1 MRKRLRALRIRP
13 FRRLL
18 TSYTV
23 NELGDSAGVVALAV
37 LVFDRTGDV
46 APTAA
51 LFLAAK
57 FIPAVVA
64 PLMTAKLDQLATRRT
79 LPLIYL
85 AEAIAFGA
93 FAFIADGN
101 FLLVAV
107 LVLAVVDGTLAVTA
121 RALTRAAIASTLQ
134 PTGLLR
140 EGNALV
146 NIGFAAAAVVG
157 AAVAGVLIATLGLS
171 ATLLVDAVSFLL
183 IAVLLAVSSDLP
195 QAGGEREPW
204 LPRIRSGLTFVRHH
218 RTIRWLLLG
227 EAIALVLFT
236 MIIPIEVVYAKETL
250 GSTSAGF
257 GILLA
262 SWGLGIVIGSLIYV
276 IVRERSPRL
285 LILISTATIGV
296 AYLGM
301 AGAQTLTVACLLSVL
316 GGAGNGVQWVAVITA
331 IQEATPA
338 DYQARVVGLLESS
351 YAAMPGIGYVLG
363 AAITA
368 VGSPRTAYAVAGGG
382 ILLLVLGASIAL
394 FANRGDPTQQQAA
407 PSGDSALP
415 LPPEVDAVAPTAFGS
430 GRGSV

>member
-1 MRKRLRALRIRP
+1 VQERVRALRIRP

-23 NELGDSAGVVALAV
+23 NELGDSAGVVALAI
-37 LVFDRTGDV
+37 LVFDRTGNV
-46 APTAA
+46 ASTAA

-64 PLMTAKLDQLATRRT
+64 PLLTAKLDQLATRRT

-85 AEAIAFGA
+85 AEATVFGA
-93 FAFIADGN
+93 LALIADGN

-121 RALTRAAIASTLQ
+121 RGLTRAAIANTLQ

-157 AAVAGVLIATLGLS
+157 AAVAGVLIATVGLS
-171 ATLLVDAVSFLL
+171 ATLLLDAVSFLL
-183 IAVLLAVSSDLP
+183 IAGLLAVSSDLP
-195 QAGGEREPW
+195 NAGGEREPW
-204 LPRIRSGLTFVRHH
+204 LARIRSGLTFVRHH
-218 RTIRWLLLG
+218 QTIRWLLLG

-276 IVRERSPRL
+276 FVKERSPRL
-285 LILISTATIGV
+285 LILISTAVIGA

-382 ILLLVLGASIAL
+382 ILLLVLGASVAV
-394 FANRGDPTQQQAA
+394 FAIRGDPGRQQVA
-407 PSGDSALP
+407 PSDDSP
-415 LPPEVDAVAPTAFGS
+415 LPMPTETDAVAPTPFGS
-430 GRGSV
+430 GSGSL